1 MYIYYSLW
9 SIILFTNIDVSRYIL
24 VVDTSV
30 LVKSNMGWREYNIH
44 AQIKTTGKMSESI
57 VWFRHEI
64 NLKYETLGLA
74 FWSVNRIF
82 SNSSWLV
89 SLSSSSRDI
98 LNTRE

>member
-1 MYIYYSLW
+1 
-9 SIILFTNIDVSRYIL
+9 
-24 VVDTSV
+24 
-30 LVKSNMGWREYNIH
+30 MGWREYNIH
-44 AQIKTTGKMSESI
+44 AQIKTTWKMSESI

-74 FWSVNRIF
+74 FWSVNMIF